1 MSKYHK
7 AFQGFVKVFT
17 GAKQPGVKG
26 SSTTIIGTKPNVGN
40 LKKNQETFN
49 KLKKITDTYVTKAGK
64 VDPGLKKALRD
75 SGSKSLQ
82 KTEKI
87 LRKNKKDGGRMG
99 LKGGGSD
106 MGSTTNKSINSL
118 RRIRENRKKSKISE
132 LANSRR
138 DRSPMERQRV
148 LDTMKSKA
156 KAMGGNIRTA
166 GEMSPLKGES
176 MKSFKQR
183 TEAKVGGRM
192 GLKKG
197 GGKFPDHSGDGKITQ
212 KDILMAKGVIPKT
225 KSKSKKKII

>member
-1 MSKYHK
+1 MSKYHN

-82 KTEKI
+82 KTDKI

-99 LKGGGSD
+99 LKGGGND

-118 RRIRENRKKSKISE
+118 KNILANRKNRKKSKISSKQE
-132 LANSRR
+132 EQKDMAL
-138 DRSPMERQRV
+138 QRV
-148 LDTMKSKA
+148 KDRPYNPKDDFNTYKKRTQ
-156 KAMGGNIRTA
+156 AMGGDV
-166 GEMSPLKGES
+166 
-176 MKSFKQR
+176 SFK
-183 TEAKVGGRM
+183 TGGRA

-197 GGKFPDHSGDGKITQ
+197 SFPDHSGDGKITK

-225 KSKSKKKII
+225 KNKKSKKKFI